1 MENHCSIQGTE
12 GFAAS
17 IETSLPDFANKTLE
31 KREGDDSN
39 TNPIH
44 VMNADQLAYR
54 WRLFSTLT
62 WTNFKLRY
70 YGSYLGYFWSLLKP
84 LGLFGVLY
92 VVFTVFLK
100 QSTPHFG
107 VALLLGIILWDFFVA
122 GTMAGM
128 NGFIGNYQMIR
139 KVYLPR
145 IVLVAAAV
153 SSTFIGFFFNL
164 LIFAVFA
171 LVDGIRF
178 TPKALLF
185 LPLVAGLYLLVLGTG
200 FVLSIIVVKVRDT
213 LSLWEVATQL
223 GFWATPIV
231 YKMEIV
237 PENWR
242 LFIFFNPM
250 SGIIEYSRFLLLGI
264 GGCTEV
270 GYTYVMGLSVLMF
283 LIGCIIFKWK
293 EAEMVEDL

>member
-1 MENHCSIQGTE
+1 M
-12 GFAAS
+12 
-17 IETSLPDFANKTLE
+17 KT
-31 KREGDDSN
+31 D
-39 TNPIH
+39 
-44 VMNADQLAYR
+44 YFYC
-54 WRLFSTLT
+54 WRLFSILT

-153 SSTFIGFFFNL
+153 SSVFIGFFFNL
-164 LIFAVFA
+164 LIFFCFA
-171 LVDGIRF
+171 LLDGIRF
-178 TPKALLF
+178 SPKALWF
-185 LPLVAGLYLLVLGTG
+185 LPLVVALYLLVLGIG
-200 FVLSIIVVKVRDT
+200 FILSIVVVKVRDM

-242 LFIFFNPM
+242 FFIFFNPM
-250 SGIIEYSRFLLLGI
+250 SGIIEYSRYLLIGIGGLTKIGYSYVVGLSLLAFLLGI
-264 GGCTEV
+264 AV
-270 GYTYVMGLSVLMF
+270 
-283 LIGCIIFKWK
+283 FKWK